1 MSKNFV
7 VMALIIVSGLLL
19 RRSVKSEKKRRYD
32 RKPQTPWSALN
43 EDKDPTL

>member
-19 RRSVKSEKKRRYD
+19 RRSVNSEKKRRYD

-43 EDKDPTL
+43 DDQDPTL

>member
-1 MSKNFV
+1 MSKNFM

>member
-1 MSKNFV
+1 MNKNLLLMS
-7 VMALIIVSGLLL
+7 LIIVSGLLL

>member
-1 MSKNFV
+1 MSKNIL

-43 EDKDPTL
+43 DDQDPTL

>member
-7 VMALIIVSGLLL
+7 VMALIIVSGLFL

-43 EDKDPTL
+43 DDQDPTL

>member
-43 EDKDPTL
+43 DDQDPTL